1 MQKVLI
7 ITYYWPPAGG
17 PGVQRWLKFVKYL
30 PDFGIT
36 PVLYIPEKP
45 NYPIVDQSFVNE
57 VPKRITIYKH
67 DIREPYGLARM
78 FSRKKARR
86 ISSGIIQTEN
96 QSLIE
101 KVMLWIRG
109 NFFIP
114 DARKNWVKPSV
125 KYVSG
130 ILEKENIDTIIT
142 TGPPHSVH
150 LIGYHLKQQIGIKWI
165 ADFRDPW
172 TSIGYH
178 KKLKLTVKSQ
188 RKHKKLEHL
197 VLNTADKIVVTSKTT
212 KKEFQ
217 AITDKS
223 ISVITN
229 GYDSD
234 YEGDAGLDSKFTIS
248 HIGSLLSGRNPEN
261 LWKVLSE
268 LIQDNEQFAR
278 NFKLQLA
285 GVVSDDVLHSIYVSG
300 LKDNTE
306 LKGYVSHKEALKI
319 QRESQILLLV
329 EINSRETTGILPG
342 KLYEYM
348 AARRPILAVGP
359 SDWDAS
365 AIITETKSGAFFD
378 YFSET
383 HLKNVILEWFDAFQ
397 NNSLNLDST
406 GLEKY
411 SRRELTG
418 ELSKLL

>member
-36 PVLYIPEKP
+36 PVLYIPENP
-45 NYPIVDQSFVNE
+45 NYPIVDESFVNE
-57 VPKRITIYKH
+57 VPKEISIYKH
-67 DIREPYGLARM
+67 PIREPYDLARM
-78 FSRKKARR
+78 FSRKKAKR

-96 QSLIE
+96 QSLTE
-101 KVMLWIRG
+101 KIMLWIRG
-109 NFFIP
+109 NFFVP

-130 ILEKENIDTIIT
+130 ILEKESIDTIIT

-150 LIGYHLKQQIGIKWI
+150 LIGYHLKQQIGIQWI

-178 KKLKLTVKSQ
+178 TKLKLTIKSQ
-188 RKHKKLEHL
+188 QKHKRLEHL

-217 AITDKS
+217 GITDKS

-234 YEGDAGLDSKFTIS
+234 HKGSTSLDSKFTIS

-261 LWKVLSE
+261 LWKVLAE
-268 LIQDNEQFAR
+268 LIHENEQFAR

-285 GVVSDDVLHSIYVSG
+285 GVVSDDVLHSIYTSG
-300 LKDNTE
+300 LKDNME
-306 LKGYVSHKEALKI
+306 LIGYVSHKEALKI
-319 QRESQILLLV
+319 QQESQVLLLV
-329 EINSRETTGILPG
+329 EINSKQTTGILPG

-365 AIITETKSGAFFD
+365 AIIAETKSGAFFD

-397 NNSLNLDST
+397 NNSLNPDST

-411 SRRELTG
+411 SRRELTR

>member
-1 MQKVLI
+1 
-7 ITYYWPPAGG
+7 
-17 PGVQRWLKFVKYL
+17 
-30 PDFGIT
+30 
-36 PVLYIPEKP
+36 
-45 NYPIVDQSFVNE
+45 
-57 VPKRITIYKH
+57 
-67 DIREPYGLARM
+67 
-78 FSRKKARR
+78 
-86 ISSGIIQTEN
+86 
-96 QSLIE
+96 
-101 KVMLWIRG
+101 MLWIRG

-150 LIGYHLKQQIGIKWI
+150 LIGHHLKQQIGIKWI

-197 VLNTADKIVVTSKTT
+197 VLNAADKIVVTSKTT
-212 KKEFQ
+212 KKEFL

-229 GYDSD
+229 GYDYD
-234 YEGDAGLDSKFTIS
+234 YEGDASLDSKFTIS

-348 AARRPILAVGP
+348 EARRPILAVGP

>member
-1 MQKVLI
+1 
-7 ITYYWPPAGG
+7 
-17 PGVQRWLKFVKYL
+17 
-30 PDFGIT
+30 
-36 PVLYIPEKP
+36 
-45 NYPIVDQSFVNE
+45 
-57 VPKRITIYKH
+57 
-67 DIREPYGLARM
+67 M
-78 FSRKKARR
+78 FSRKKAGR
-86 ISSGIIQTEN
+86 ISSGIIQVEN

-197 VLNTADKIVVTSKTT
+197 VLNAADKIVVTSKTT
-212 KKEFQ
+212 KKEFR

-229 GYDSD
+229 GYDSN
-234 YEGDAGLDSKFTIS
+234 YEGDASLDSKFTIS

-268 LIQDNEQFAR
+268 LIKDNGQFAR

-285 GVVSDDVLHSIYVSG
+285 GVVSDDVLHSIYISG

-365 AIITETKSGAFFD
+365 AIITETKSGVFFD